1 MYPKLNSTQPLRG
14 SSHYFAT
21 RILLEVHCITYHL
34 PIKRCSCLC
43 SYYLY
48 RNTNKDRAFYD
59 SNSSYLCHNL
69 ANITQRVGEANVYT
83 EVLLKSAFFCSAIYG

>member
-1 MYPKLNSTQPLRG
+1 MYLKHYSTQPLRG

-21 RILLEVHCITYHL
+21 RILLELHCITYHL

-48 RNTNKDRAFYD
+48 GNTNK
-59 SNSSYLCHNL
+59 
-69 ANITQRVGEANVYT
+69 E
-83 EVLLKSAFFCSAIYG
+83 